1 MTKEEKKLLELL
13 ESGQLDGQVG
23 DDFYPEGYLSK
34 VHRKYI
40 ENGIPTMVTITEGVK
55 VFDGKENYRGEKT
68 IDKTEFTSD
77 SDKLY
82 FLQKYGWLMYNDEVQ
97 AYSAKYK

>member
-1 MTKEEKKLLELL
+1 MTAEEKRMLELL
-13 ESGQLDGQVG
+13 ESGQLDGMVG
-23 DDFYPEGYLSK
+23 DDFYPEGRASK

-40 ENGIPTMVTITEGVK
+40 KNGIPTMVTITDGIK
-55 VFDGKENYRGEKT
+55 VFDGKENYRGEPK

-82 FLQKYGWLMYNDEVQ
+82 FLQKYGWLIHNDEVK
-97 AYSAKYK
+97 AYSAKFK